1 MKKISIIMISMVLII
16 VLAAC
21 KEEGPDDNPVTSCIP
36 GFQVIDGR
44 CVEIEDNEEDPV
56 TCDLGYKAEGDSCI
70 VDENARF
77 RLDGR
82 NFYMD
87 NEPFFIKGICWNPVG
102 IGDVHPAGLDFS
114 GFVDEDADLMQAAGI
129 NVVRTYEPIKSTA
142 VLDTLLEHGIYVI
155 NTVYPYGGNSV
166 ESVVNNMSDVLD
178 HEAIIMW
185 AIGNEWNY
193 NGIYYGLSMNES
205 IERLNDVAARIKEI
219 DSTRPVTTIY
229 GYLPSTSTVNAMPDV
244 DIWGLNI
251 YSGATFGTIFAQW
264 KNISD
269 KPMYIAEYG
278 ADAWNANIDAEDET
292 SQAYATTQ
300 LTQEIIDN
308 SSEIYPDNTSI
319 GGTIFS
325 FADEWWKDSNGTP
338 DVQDSGG
345 IAPGGG
351 PYPDQTFNE
360 EFWGIVD
367 IYREPRA
374 AYYALQALY
383 VED

>member
-1 MKKISIIMISMVLII
+1 MISMILII
-16 VLAAC
+16 TLTAC
-21 KEEGPDDNPVTSCIP
+21 KEEGPSNETINCIP
-36 GFQVIDGR
+36 GFEVVDGK
-44 CVEIEDNEEDPV
+44 CVEEQEEDPV
-56 TCDLGYKAEGDSCI
+56 VDTCAVGYTLEGDSCV
-70 VDENARF
+70 VDEDARF

-87 NEPFFIKGICWNPVG
+87 NEAFFVKGICWNPVDV
-102 IGDVHPAGLDFS
+102 GDVHPAGLDFS
-114 GFVDEDADLMQAAGI
+114 GFVEEDAALMQAAGI
-129 NVVRTYEPIKSTA
+129 NVVRTYEPITSTA

-155 NTVYPYGGNSV
+155 NTVYAYGGSSV
-166 ESVVNNMSDVLD
+166 ESVANNMRDVVD

-193 NGIYYGLSMNES
+193 NGIYYGLSLNES

-219 DSTRPVTTIY
+219 DPTRPVTTIY
-229 GYLPSTSTVNAMPDV
+229 GYLPSFATVNAMPDV

-278 ADAWNANIDAEDET
+278 ADSWNANINAEDET

-367 IYREPRA
+367 IYRSPKE
-374 AYYALQALY
+374 AYYALQELY
-383 VED
+383 LDE